1 MAKQLPSWST
11 LGSFI
16 TSLSPFVTSLIS
28 FFATSM
34 FISFRSSLSLPT
46 SVLTWRTNIRW
57 WGHRVRITVRFRWF
71 HIRIRWILWI
81 RQMVSLPPLLSVSR
95 RFLVLFCFQFIYFLF
110 VCRKKKRYLKW
121 NLWKKS
127 GTSSNKKGWHRMRG
141 KQERKHSSYTCW
153 ISKPRKSNRP
163 TNSHTYRHTLT
174 VEYLPSMNSPQLT
187 IFTVT
192 VGLPSSSPTSSIFF
206 STLSPCTSFPKTTYF
221 LSYKIHSKHYKTWM
235 QQHIKQRVKRRA

>member
-110 VCRKKKRYLKW
+110 VCRKKKKRYLKW
-121 NLWKKS
+121 NLWKNS
-127 GTSSNKKGWHRMRG
+127 GNSSNKKGWHRMRG

-163 TNSHTYRHTLT
+163 TNSHTYCHTYINSRILT
-174 VEYLPSMNSPQLT
+174 LNEFTTIDYFHCYSGSPFFITHIFNILQYFISLHKLPKDHILPVIQNPQQAL
-187 IFTVT
+187 
-192 VGLPSSSPTSSIFF
+192 
-206 STLSPCTSFPKTTYF
+206 
-221 LSYKIHSKHYKTWM
+221 
-235 QQHIKQRVKRRA
+235 